1 MVYNVIVRYRTKGV
15 NHLDTA
21 SVIIMLNTINMQLFK
36 KLLAR
41 YKKMGIDVTPV
52 HSRIIMLLYDRQEGI
67 SQKDIEN
74 LMACNKSTISVVLN
88 TMEKNGLIVRNGSE
102 QDSRKKIITLTE
114 KSCLIASTL
123 QKDAKKINKILRQEI
138 SEEEMLCFK
147 NVLQKIE
154 QNLERV

>member
-67 SQKDIEN
+67 SQKI
-74 LMACNKSTISVVLN
+74 
-88 TMEKNGLIVRNGSE
+88 
-102 QDSRKKIITLTE
+102 
-114 KSCLIASTL
+114 
-123 QKDAKKINKILRQEI
+123 
-138 SEEEMLCFK
+138 
-147 NVLQKIE
+147 
-154 QNLERV
+154 